1 MALNIASGVPAD
13 WDWQLGSDT
22 SLFFGGMPPN
32 VVTDSAGVQWCLGAL
47 DGWDSPDLR
56 RSEFDRLYASGSS
69 YGTAYFAAR
78 ALTGKGM
85 LIAPDQ
91 PTLEDAMERLRLA
104 LPLNEDVPLIRNET
118 VPKYLMVRRSGRII
132 LDQLGFYGQ
141 PAASF
146 DLGMVAGDPRKY
158 ALIGQDVSLTSL
170 ISGSGAA
177 FPWVFPLHFGG
188 LSSVARVVLRNSGTA
203 PAPVKISLIGPLSSP
218 LITDSVSGYRL
229 RLNMDLLDGQRVDI
243 DTELGSVLLDGES
256 FYNALAD
263 PVLEPFTIAPRAA
276 ASVALIAQGAGRAV
290 LSTSDTWQ

>member
-1 MALNIASGVPAD
+1 MALNVAAGVPTD
-13 WDWQLGSDT
+13 WDYQLAGDT
-22 SLFFGGMPPN
+22 PLFFGGTPPDI
-32 VVTDSAGVQWCLGAL
+32 VTDAAGVGWAMAPI

-56 RSEFDRLYASGSS
+56 RAQFDNQFNHGATLGKAFLTARTLA
-69 YGTAYFAAR
+69 GTG
-78 ALTGKGM
+78 LM
-85 LIAPDQ
+85 VAPDQ

-104 LPLNEDVPLIRNET
+104 IPLNDDVPLIANET
-118 VPKYLMVRRSGRII
+118 VPKYMSIRRAGRVLITPV
-132 LDQLGFYGQ
+132 GRY
-141 PAASF
+141 AATFSI
-146 DLGMVAGDPRKY
+146 GMIAADPRKY

-170 ISGSGAA
+170 ISGAGAP